1 MSNTEE
7 RELTVQDQFDAAQAL
22 GEVRR
27 KIDAGEDLTEAE
39 KALLVYSANWVA
51 ASEMAGFWKQ
61 VALSRPTGNTD
72 KDIVSHLR
80 SFGTLLD
87 RGLTAAKRGLLV
99 GEVTVLEALRSDF
112 RECFMKELEK

>member
-27 KIDAGEDLTEAE
+27 KIDAGEDLAEAE

-51 ASEMAGFWKQ
+51 ANEMAGFWKQ
-61 VALSRPTGNTD
+61 VAMYRPTGNPD
-72 KDIVSHLR
+72 KDIISHIR
-80 SFGTLLD
+80 SFEALLD
-87 RGLTAAKRGLLV
+87 RGLTAAKRGLRV
-99 GEVTVLEALRSDF
+99 GEVTALEALRSDF
-112 RECFMKELEK
+112 RECFTRELKK

>member
-27 KIDAGEDLTEAE
+27 KIDAGEDLNDTE
-39 KALLVYSANWVA
+39 KALLVYSANWVSA
-51 ASEMAGFWKQ
+51 NEMAGFWKT
-61 VALSRPTGNTD
+61 VAMYRPTGNPD

-80 SFGTLLD
+80 SFDTLLD

-99 GEVTVLEALRSDF
+99 GEVTGLEALRSDF
-112 RECFMKELEK
+112 RKCFMKELGQ